1 MRVVLA
7 TDGSAHSRIAEE
19 TLASLQG
26 LKTAQWDVVSVAV
39 PLPIAIP
46 SLEGGSEYVGDEL
59 SQAWAAIRKSHLDT
73 AEQVAGRLK
82 EKGFDTTPHLL
93 EGEPGRAI
101 LDHCTKVEADLV
113 AIGSRGMG
121 AFMGFLL
128 GSTARRL
135 VSDAPCSVLV
145 GHTKQGYDPD
155 RKAQDLARK
164 SKLNVLVAADGSAGS
179 SQAVDF
185 LLTLGSFGTGT
196 AVCVEPLSVLPLG
209 LNPAEFGSV
218 YRFDTERAMQTA
230 EHVAQRLAQV
240 CDSVVPLAELGR
252 PGAVLVERAE
262 ATDSDLIVLGATRHG
277 FLERF
282 LLGSVSYE
290 VATDATVPV
299 LVVRP
304 K

>member
-26 LKTAQWDVVSVAV
+26 LKSAQWDVVSVAV
-39 PLPIAIP
+39 PLPTSIP
-46 SLEGGSEYVGDEL
+46 SFEGGSEYLGDEL
-59 SQAWAAIRKSHLDT
+59 SQAWDTIRKSHLET

-82 EKGFDTTPHLL
+82 DKGFDATPHLL
-93 EGEPGRAI
+93 EGEPARTI
-101 LDHCTKVEADLV
+101 LDYCAKVESDLV

-128 GSTARRL
+128 GSTARAL
-135 VSDAPCSVLV
+135 VSQAHCSVLI
-145 GHTKQGYDPD
+145 GHTKRGYDPD
-155 RKAQDLARK
+155 RRAQDLASK

-179 SQAVDF
+179 NQALDF
-185 LLTLGSFGTGT
+185 LLGLGAFGTGT
-196 AVCVEPLSVLPLG
+196 VVCVEPLSVLPLG
-209 LNPAEFGSV
+209 LNPAEFGAV
-218 YRFDTERAMQTA
+218 YRYDPERAMQIA
-230 EHVAQRLAQV
+230 EHAAQRLTQV

-252 PGAVLVERAE
+252 PGSVLVEKAE